1 MITEGAALKKGRK
14 RLARLLVLFRTE
26 MVYAVATGS
35 AGLYPASSSSSRSNC
50 IKYVSHNSMSCF
62 RTEHISFP
70 VMTKQGGER
79 GGKGRSNLLLSL
91 DRALQ
96 EGLDSALEILHLLL
110 LKPVQLGPERSPHVI
125 EGDPGSVK
133 LPLAIP
139 NLGRHLVEPVL
150 LRLALPL
157 ELFKCCPSLGEFQ
170 VCGMVRV
177 ESLLSL
183 VEGEFDGP
191 NDADVLLDRDAESQD
206 VLLRLT
212 LVQLLDADLK
222 V

>member
-1 MITEGAALKKGRK
+1 
-14 RLARLLVLFRTE
+14 
-26 MVYAVATGS
+26 
-35 AGLYPASSSSSRSNC
+35 
-50 IKYVSHNSMSCF
+50 MSCF
-62 RTEHISFP
+62 PTEHISFP
-70 VMTKQGGER
+70 VMTKQGGGK
-79 GGKGRSNLLLSL
+79 GGEGRSNLLLGL

-96 EGLDSALEILHLLL
+96 EGLDSALEVLHFLL

-125 EGDPGSVK
+125 EGDPGGVE